1 LEEVTAIELNVVT
14 SLHKP
19 SKYGWQR
26 RAILK
31 EGTKPRIST
40 SVELISYRI
49 AAEMGRAGLV
59 NVQR

>member
-1 LEEVTAIELNVVT
+1 MEEVAAIELNVVT

-31 EGTKPRIST
+31 EGSKPRIST
-40 SVELISYRI
+40 SVELIGYRLKW
-49 AAEMGRAGLV
+49 LV
-59 NVQR
+59 

>member
-1 LEEVTAIELNVVT
+1 MEEVTAIE